1 MLIEIILIN
10 VRIVVTFYII
20 KKYRT
25 YSESLNIVFVHKN
38 TICCSSNWE
47 LLDKNAV
54 KNSKY
59 SYIESHF
66 LFCGFRLFKELK
78 RLGLISPYFPS
89 TSSYHWPS
97 SH

>member
-38 TICCSSNWE
+38 TICCSCS
-47 LLDKNAV
+47 
-54 KNSKY
+54 
-59 SYIESHF
+59 
-66 LFCGFRLFKELK
+66 
-78 RLGLISPYFPS
+78 LGTWDITF
-89 TSSYHWPS
+89 
-97 SH
+97 